1 MAEEW
6 DGAER
11 RKYPRVPLKGE
22 VKGKIHTV
30 SAAPVID
37 LSVEGASLEVP
48 CALEPK
54 TTYTLRLAVGPT
66 EQLEVKGKV
75 IRSWVHS
82 SFELFHYTS
91 GCGWRGHILR
101 LLTQLVNHTGS
112 GLYTSTGD
120 VDGRDR
126 RRGIKEESQP

>member
-37 LSVEGASLEVP
+37 LSVEGALLEVP

-75 IRSWVHS
+75 IRSWVHGFERNERGETVIKYRAAVQFQAVGDAQKEALHQAVERLSQIAVKAHLS
-82 SFELFHYTS
+82 SE
-91 GCGWRGHILR
+91 RA
-101 LLTQLVNHTGS
+101 V
-112 GLYTSTGD
+112 
-120 VDGRDR
+120 
-126 RRGIKEESQP
+126 

>member
-37 LSVEGASLEVP
+37 LSVEGALLEVP
-48 CALEPK
+48 CVLEPK
-54 TTYTLRLAVGPT
+54 ATYILRLAIGPT
-66 EQLEVKGKV
+66 EQLEVKGTV
-75 IRSWVHS
+75 IRSYVHG
-82 SFELFHYTS
+82 FERND
-91 GCGWRGHILR
+91 RGETVIKYRAAVQFQAIGDAQREALHQAVER
-101 LLTQLVNHTGS
+101 LSQISVSAHLLS
-112 GLYTSTGD
+112 
-120 VDGRDR
+120 
-126 RRGIKEESQP
+126 ESAG